1 MTTDTMWRR
10 WLSLARSSKQDPNF
24 KCHSIRLQFFAL
36 YKGSTNWHWQ
46 PWCCCNT
53 GGQTNEYVGQAGA
66 RTCLIISRN
75 PSSGNWKNLET
86 APKGPRQ
93 HHSSS
98 LSTAAT
104 QPISKPHP
112 QQDKSQ
118 ESQTSWRSGWTP
130 KAQASKQHGPWHK
143 PKILLQLQIDLSY
156 GIVVICYK
164 KSQLKIANWNEK
176 WLQWTKWPGF
186 VNHRKPK
193 WPQSMNNEF
202 AKKCENLVLL
212 LGGGYVKKPFS
223 DCYRGLASP
232 KISPFM
238 ETLGVYKLWKPLS
251 SYWGFP
257 TYGNPI
263 WLRIYPLVI

>member
-1 MTTDTMWRR
+1 MLLQHRGPDQWKRR
-10 WLSLARSSKQDPNF
+10 PSWCKDMPHHIQESIKWQLEKSWNSSQGPPPASLPQASAQQPPNQ
-24 KCHSIRLQFFAL
+24 S
-36 YKGSTNWHWQ
+36 
-46 PWCCCNT
+46 
-53 GGQTNEYVGQAGA
+53 V
-66 RTCLIISRN
+66 N
-75 PSSGNWKNLET
+75 PTHN
-86 APKGPRQ
+86 
-93 HHSSS
+93 
-98 LSTAAT
+98 
-104 QPISKPHP
+104 
-112 QQDKSQ
+112 KSQ

-212 LGGGYVKKPFS
+212 LGGG
-223 DCYRGLASP
+223 A
-232 KISPFM
+232 M
-238 ETLGVYKLWKPLS
+238 
-251 SYWGFP
+251 
-257 TYGNPI
+257 
-263 WLRIYPLVI
+263 